1 MEQEKQSVVGAP
13 DLSHEEM
20 KLPENSTTQA
30 LASNKPESSAGRM
43 IIVMLV
49 LLLIAILVG
58 MYYWFSQLPV
68 KLSSVEEL
76 PMIEVNNE
84 PESSATETATASQ
97 QTVSPSDEI
106 ATIEADLIATDL
118 ESLDAELNAIEAE
131 LDTALDVQP

>member
-84 PESSATETATASQ
+84 PESSATETASQ

-118 ESLDAELNAIEAE
+118 ESLDAELNAIEVE

>member
-84 PESSATETATASQ
+84 PESSATETASQ